1 MRLPALNQE
10 NNEICRNPHLPYL
23 FDIIVSHTWDV
34 SPEEFEL

>member
-10 NNEICRNPHLPYL
+10 NIEIYRNPHLPYL
-23 FDIIVSHTWDV
+23 FDIVSHTWDV